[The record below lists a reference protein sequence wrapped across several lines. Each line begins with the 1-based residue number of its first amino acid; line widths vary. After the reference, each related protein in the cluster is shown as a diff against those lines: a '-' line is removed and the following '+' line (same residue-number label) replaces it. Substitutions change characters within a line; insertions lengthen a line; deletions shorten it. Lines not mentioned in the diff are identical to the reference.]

1 MALTTPLSEVK
12 DLKDKRVLVVGMARS
27 GVAMVNFLLEA
38 GAQVTVSDH
47 KSRAELAPA
56 LEQIEGL
63 PNLQFDLGGH
73 TPKTFLAQDLI
84 VLSPG
89 VPPNLKIFDYA
100 RGNGVQVT
108 GEFEFATWFIKEPVI
123 AVTGTNGKSTTCKLI
138 ELFLKESGV
147 PVWLGG
153 NFGEPLVEYL
163 RKVQRIANPVAP
175 VEGEDPV
182 PVEIQ
187 PKVVVAEVSSFQ
199 LEHSERFNP
208 QNIVFTNLAENHQD
222 RYRSMEDYVNAKR
235 RIFANTNQ
243 ATTSI
248 LNADDNAVVEL
259 ARDPAVQRGRIF
271 YFSRKPQLEPQIMTI
286 GGAVCIGNEIRVRT
300 GPDIETYTVKQ
311 MKMRGKHSIDN
322 IMAATLAS
330 REHGATHDAIQK
342 VVDTYPG
349 MPHRLEYVRR
359 VGGVEFF
366 NDSKATNVH
375 AVLRALDAFEEN
387 IIMIMGGKDTNLSYE
402 ALRDIVKRKVKT
414 LILVGEAKERINRD
428 IGDFSET
435 FLIGTFEEAVL
446 IAYQKSRI
454 GDIVLLSPGAS
465 SYDMF
470 DSFEE
475 RGNYFK
481 DIVRRFR

>member
-1 MALTTPLSEVK
+1 MAEPITEISQ
-12 DLKDKRVLVVGMARS
+12 LKDKRILVVGMARS
-27 GVAMVNFLLEA
+27 GVSMVNFLLES

-100 RGNGVQVT
+100 RSNGVTVT

-123 AVTGTNGKSTTCKLI
+123 AVTGTNGKSTTCKLV
-138 ELFLKESGV
+138 ELFMKESGKTC
-147 PVWLGG
+147 WLGG

-163 RKVQRIANPVAP
+163 RQQQKGTIEKAQLVI
-175 VEGEDPV
+175 
-182 PVEIQ
+182 
-187 PKVVVAEVSSFQ
+187 AEVSSFQ
-199 LEHSERFNP
+199 LEHCDRFTP
-208 QNIVFTNLAENHQD
+208 QNVIFTNLAENHQD

-235 RIFANTNQ
+235 RIFQNTNQ

-286 GGAVCIGNEIRVRT
+286 GGAVCIKDEIRVRT
-300 GPDIETYTVKQ
+300 GPEIETYSVAN

-322 IMAATLAS
+322 IMAAALAS
-330 REHGATHDAIQK
+330 REHGATHEAIQK
-342 VVDTYPG
+342 VIDSFPG

-375 AVLRALDAFEEN
+375 AVHRALDAFDEN

-402 ALRDIVKRKVKT
+402 SLRDVVRRKVKT

-428 IGDFSET
+428 IGDYSET

-454 GDIVLLSPGAS
+454 ADIVLLSPGAS
-465 SYDMF
+465 SFDMF
-470 DSFEE
+470 DSYEE

-481 DIVRRFR
+481 EIVKRFR

>member
-1 MALTTPLSEVK
+1 MDPISELK
-12 DLKDKRVLVVGMARS
+12 DLKDKRVLVVGLART
-27 GVAMVNFLLEA
+27 GVSLVHFLVES

-47 KSRAELAPA
+47 KSKAELAPS
-56 LEQIEGL
+56 LELIDGL
-63 PNLQFDLGGH
+63 GVQLDLGGH
-73 TPKTFLAQDLI
+73 TPKTFLAQDLV

-100 RGNGVQVT
+100 RSHGVRVT

-123 AVTGTNGKSTTCKLI
+123 AVTGTNGKSTTCQLI
-138 ELFLKESGV
+138 ALFLKESGIHC
-147 PVWLGG
+147 WIGG
-153 NFGEPLVEYL
+153 NFGEPMVEYL
-163 RKVQRIANPVAP
+163 RKLLKPA
-175 VEGEDPV
+175 EGQAK
-182 PVEIQ
+182 IQ
-187 PKVVVAEVSSFQ
+187 VVVAEVSSFQ
-199 LEHSERFNP
+199 LEHCERFTP
-208 QNIVFTNLAENHQD
+208 QNVVFTNLAENHQD
-222 RYRSMEDYVNAKR
+222 RYRSMDDYISAKR
-235 RIFANTNQ
+235 RIFLNTSQ

-248 LNADDNAVVEL
+248 LNADDNQVVGL
-259 ARDPAVQRGRIF
+259 AHDPAVQRGRIF
-271 YFSRKPQLEPQIMTI
+271 YFSRKPQLEPQIMSI
-286 GGAVCIGNEIRVRT
+286 GGAVCIKDAIRYRT
-300 GPDIETYTVKQ
+300 GPEIDQYSVKD

-322 IMAATLAS
+322 IMAAMLAA

-342 VVDTYPG
+342 VIDTFPG
-349 MPHRLEYVRR
+349 MAHRLEYVRR

-375 AVLRALDAFEEN
+375 AVTRALDAFPEN
-387 IIMIMGGKDTNLSYE
+387 IILIMGGKDTNLSYE
-402 ALRDIVKRKVKT
+402 ALRDVVRLKVKN

-454 GDIVLLSPGAS
+454 GDVVLLSPGAS

-481 DIVRRFR
+481 DIVKRFR

>member
-1 MALTTPLSEVK
+1 MTPISEIK
-12 DLKDKRVLVVGMARS
+12 DLKDKRVLVVGLARS
-27 GVAMVNFLLEA
+27 GVSMVHFLVEA

-47 KSRAELAPA
+47 KSKAELTPA
-56 LEQIEGL
+56 IEQIDGL
-63 PNLQFDLGGH
+63 GVQYDLGGH
-73 TPKTFLAQDLI
+73 TPKVFLQQDMI

-89 VPPNLKIFDYA
+89 VSPNLKIFDYA
-100 RGNGVQVT
+100 RSNGVQVT
-108 GEFEFATWFIKEPVI
+108 GEFEFATWFIKEPI
-123 AVTGTNGKSTTCKLI
+123 IDVTGTNGKSTTCKLT
-138 ELFLKESGV
+138 ELFLKGTGV
-147 PVWLGG
+147 KVWLGG

-163 RKVQRIANPVAP
+163 RRGLKAPAEGEEP
-175 VEGEDPV
+175 VE
-182 PVEIQ
+182 VEKTQ
-187 PKVVVAEVSSFQ
+187 VVVAEVSSFQ
-199 LEHSERFNP
+199 LEHCERFTP
-208 QNIVFTNLAENHQD
+208 QNVIFTNLAENHQD

-235 RIFANTNQ
+235 RIFQNTNQ

-271 YFSRKPQLEPQIMTI
+271 YFSRKHQLEPQIMTI
-286 GGAVCIGNEIRVRT
+286 GGAVCIKDEIRVRT
-300 GPDIETYTVKQ
+300 GPEIEYYTVKN

-322 IMAATLAS
+322 IMAATLAA
-330 REHGATHDAIQK
+330 REHGASHDAIQA

-375 AVLRALDAFEEN
+375 AVLRALDAFDEN
-387 IIMIMGGKDTNLSYE
+387 IILIMGGKDTNLSYE
-402 ALRDIVKRKVKT
+402 ALREVVRRKVKN

-428 IGDFSET
+428 IGDYSET

-454 GDIVLLSPGAS
+454 ADTVLMSPGAS
-465 SYDMF
+465 SFDMF
-470 DSFEE
+470 DSYEE

-481 DIVRRFR
+481 EIVKRFK